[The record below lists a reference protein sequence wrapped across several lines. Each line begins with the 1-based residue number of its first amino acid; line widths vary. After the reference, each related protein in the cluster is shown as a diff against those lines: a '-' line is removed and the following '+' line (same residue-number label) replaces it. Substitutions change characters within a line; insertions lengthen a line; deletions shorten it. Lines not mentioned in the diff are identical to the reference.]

1 MASVP
6 RREACAVPDPAPA
19 PCSDPASAHD
29 GLVFLRVP
37 ADARYARVVRIA
49 VSAFAVRLHLPAP
62 AVEDLRLAADEA
74 LILLLGTAAAAGS
87 DEVAAAGHG
96 PAAAEDADV
105 VVSLE
110 ARDDR
115 LPVLLRLQLD
125 PAPVASGDDPAALAR
140 FRELV
145 PEAMVVD
152 RVDREAGRVELR
164 LPA

>member
-1 MASVP
+1 MLAP
-6 RREACAVPDPAPA
+6 VPDDAPA
-19 PCSDPASAHD
+19 QPPLPVPAHD

-49 VSAFAVRLHLPAP
+49 VSAFAVRLHLPAT

-74 LILLLGTAAAAGS
+74 LVLLLGSAT
-87 DEVAAAGHG
+87 DEPTGDT
-96 PAAAEDADV
+96 PDDANV

-110 ARDDR
+110 ARDDE

-125 PAPVASGDDPAALAR
+125 PVPASPADDPAALAR

-145 PEAMVVD
+145 PPAMVVD
-152 RVDREAGRVELR
+152 RVDRDAGRIELR

>member
-1 MASVP
+1 M
-6 RREACAVPDPAPA
+6 
-19 PCSDPASAHD
+19 
-29 GLVFLRVP
+29 FLRVP

-49 VSAFAVRLHLPAP
+49 VSAFAVRLHLPAA

-74 LILLLGTAAAAGS
+74 LVLLLGARTEDDS
-87 DEVAAAGHG
+87 DEAA
-96 PAAAEDADV
+96 DANV

-125 PAPVASGDDPAALAR
+125 PQPRGSADDPAALAR

-145 PEAMVVD
+145 PATMAVD
-152 RVDREAGRVELR
+152 RVDRGAGRVELR

>member
-1 MASVP
+1 M
-6 RREACAVPDPAPA
+6 PDAAPA
-19 PCSDPASAHD
+19 PSPDPASAHD

-49 VSAFAVRLHLPAP
+49 VSAFAVRLHLPASS
-62 AVEDLRLAADEA
+62 VEDLRLAADEA
-74 LILLLGTAAAAGS
+74 LVLLLGATTADADDPADDAAA
-87 DEVAAAGHG
+87 
-96 PAAAEDADV
+96 DANV

-125 PAPVASGDDPAALAR
+125 PAPVSNDTDPAALAR

-152 RVDREAGRVELR
+152 RVDRSAGRVELR

>member
-1 MASVP
+1 M
-6 RREACAVPDPAPA
+6 PDPAPDA
-19 PCSDPASAHD
+19 ATHD

-49 VSAFAVRLHLPAP
+49 VSAFAVRLHLPAT

-74 LILLLGTAAAAGS
+74 LVLLLGAA
-87 DEVAAAGHG
+87 D
-96 PAAAEDADV
+96 DADEPGEDDPADEPNV

-110 ARDDR
+110 ALDDAP
-115 LPVLLRLQLD
+115 PVLLRLQLD
-125 PAPVASGDDPAALAR
+125 PVPAGRSDDPGALAR

-145 PEAMVVD
+145 PPAVVID
-152 RVDREAGRVELR
+152 RVDPDAGRVELR

>member
-1 MASVP
+1 MQDAASVP
-6 RREACAVPDPAPA
+6 SDEPAP
-19 PCSDPASAHD
+19 AHD

-49 VSAFAVRLHLPAP
+49 VSAFAVRLHLPAT

-74 LILLLGTAAAAGS
+74 LVLLLAAATDGSAADEPTAAPGTATDAA
-87 DEVAAAGHG
+87 
-96 PAAAEDADV
+96 V

-110 ARDDR
+110 ALGDR
-115 LPVLLRLQLD
+115 PPVLLRLQLD
-125 PAPVASGDDPAALAR
+125 PPPVAGDDDPSALAR

-152 RVDREAGRVELR
+152 RVDRGAGRIELR

>member
-1 MASVP
+1 
-6 RREACAVPDPAPA
+6 VPDAAPA
-19 PCSDPASAHD
+19 PSAILGPAHD

-49 VSAFAVRLHLPAP
+49 VSAFAVRLHLPVAS
-62 AVEDLRLAADEA
+62 VEDLRLAADEA
-74 LILLLGTAAAAGS
+74 LVLLLGAAT
-87 DEVAAAGHG
+87 DEG
-96 PAAAEDADV
+96 PADAGDDANV
-105 VVSLE
+105 VISLE
-110 ARDDR
+110 AVDDE

-125 PAPVASGDDPAALAR
+125 PAPVASADDPAALTR

-145 PEAMVVD
+145 PAAMVVD

>member
-1 MASVP
+1 M
-6 RREACAVPDPAPA
+6 PDTAPA
-19 PCSDPASAHD
+19 PSDDPASAHD

-49 VSAFAVRLHLPAP
+49 VSAFAVRLHLPAA

-74 LILLLGTAAAAGS
+74 LVLLLGAAT
-87 DEVAAAGHG
+87 D
-96 PAAAEDADV
+96 DATDDGTDANV

-110 ARDDR
+110 ARDDE

-125 PAPVASGDDPAALAR
+125 PEPATSDDDPAALAR

-145 PEAMVVD
+145 PSTMAVD
-152 RVDREAGRVELR
+152 RVDRGAGRVELR